1 VVDCRR
7 CPRLVQYCEKVAK
20 IKRREFSDW
29 EYWGRPVPGF
39 GDPNSSLLIVGLAP
53 AAHGGNR
60 TGRVFTGD
68 RSGDFL
74 YTALYKTGFANQP
87 LSKSRDDG
95 LTLKNVYVT
104 AAVKCAPPNNKPA
117 PDETS
122 NCSGYL
128 ATEMG
133 ALTELQAI
141 LCLGK
146 FAFDAVMRTIRTNYH
161 LQRKPAKFR
170 HGRMLRLGKGIPLI
184 ICSYHPSP
192 RNTQTGKL
200 TERMFLS
207 VLQKLQDATNRSE

>member
-1 VVDCRR
+1 VDCRR
-7 CPRLVQYCEKVAK
+7 CPRLVEYREKVAE
-20 IKRREFSDW
+20 IKRKEFSEW

-39 GDPNSSLLIVGLAP
+39 GDPNASVLIVGLAP

-74 YTALYKTGFANQP
+74 YKALYKTGFANQP
-87 LSKSRDDG
+87 LSQSRDDG
-95 LTLKNVYVT
+95 LTLKNTYVT
-104 AAVKCAPPNNKPA
+104 AAVKCAPPNNKPT

-122 NCSGYL
+122 NCSSYL
-128 ATEMG
+128 AAEID
-133 ALTELQAI
+133 ALAELQAI

-146 FAFDAVMRTIRTNYH
+146 FAFDAVMKTMRTKYH
-161 LQRKPAKFR
+161 LERQSAKFA
-170 HGRMLRLGKGIPLI
+170 HGRVLRLGKGIPHI

-207 VLQKLQDATNRSE
+207 VLRKLHDAKNRS